1 MQSSRKIQI
10 GVIGGRNVSDH
21 HLKQAE
27 AVGKL
32 LAEKGAVVV
41 CGGLGGVME
50 AACWGAKSANGTTV
64 GILPTGKAADANPF
78 VDIVIPTDLGVARNA
93 LVVNASQG
101 VIAVGG
107 SYGTLSE
114 IAFALQRGIPVASI
128 GSWDVDTSVFQ
139 SEGPADAVSYI
150 FNQISKLSE

>member
-1 MQSSRKIQI
+1 MNPSHKLQI
-10 GVIGGRNVSDH
+10 GVIGGRNVSDV

-27 AVGKL
+27 EVGRL
-32 LAEKGAVVV
+32 VAEEGAVVV

-50 AACWGAKSANGTTV
+50 AACRGAKSVGGTTV
-64 GILPTGKAADANPF
+64 GILPTANASDANPF
-78 VDIVIPTDLGVARNA
+78 VDIVIPTDLGVARNV

-114 IAFALQRGIPVASI
+114 MAFALQKQIPIAGID
-128 GSWDVDTSVFQ
+128 SWDVDDSVYKT
-139 SEGPADAVSYI
+139 EVPEDAVCHI
-150 FNQISKLSE
+150 LMQIRMQSK

>member
-1 MQSSRKIQI
+1 MNPSRKIQI
-10 GVIGGRNVSDH
+10 GVIGGRQVSDV

-27 AVGKL
+27 TIGKL
-32 LAEKGAVVV
+32 LAEKGAVVI

-50 AACWGAKSANGTTV
+50 AACRGAKSAKGTTV
-64 GILPTGKAADANPF
+64 GILPTGGAADANPF

-114 IAFALQRGIPVASI
+114 MAFALQRGIPVVSI
-128 GSWDVDTSVFQ
+128 GSWEVDASVFQ
-139 SEGPADAVSYI
+139 ASGPEDAVFYI
-150 FNQISKLSE
+150 FNQINKQSK